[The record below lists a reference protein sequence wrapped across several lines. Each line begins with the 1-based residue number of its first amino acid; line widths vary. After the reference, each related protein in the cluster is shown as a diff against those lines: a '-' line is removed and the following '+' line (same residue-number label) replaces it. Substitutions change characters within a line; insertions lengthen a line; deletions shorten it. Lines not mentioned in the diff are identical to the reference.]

1 MTVNGSGTLPA
12 AQVGVIVIGFN
23 DAAHIRDAVRSALA
37 QGPAVAEV
45 IAVDDASTDGTA
57 AILDELA
64 DTDPRLRVVHRAA
77 NSGGCGTPRND
88 GVRAATAPYVMFL
101 DSDDTLPEGAADALL
116 GAALRH
122 RAPVAAGL
130 CVRRELPQRRDTG
143 WQPALYRRPAVYAGP
158 EARPALLRD
167 TLCVNK
173 LYARDFL
180 TEHGITFPEG
190 RFIYEDFVFAARVM
204 AAAPRVA
211 TVPDTVYIWHV
222 RRDAAAP
229 SISLDRE
236 RIANWQARVAA
247 HRSSVEVFLD
257 AGSKPLARAARVK
270 FLDHDLRMYVRELPA
285 RSAGYRHAWW
295 RVTRGYLAGFDEA
308 ELSAARPPARWIA
321 RVVLAAEAPRDL
333 ERLAQLAARPAR
345 LLPPYAQDAAAAPVW
360 SADLPRAA
368 LDGVLGPGA
377 VPPHH
382 LPVTV
387 DAELRLT
394 ARARARLRLRVHD
407 LYGRLATIGPQ
418 AAEVELR
425 HRDGG
430 IVLRRAVPLTDE
442 GAAWTARVVLPLSVL
457 AGRDRRDGAAPP
469 QTWDVRVR
477 VQCAGGAFRTT
488 VRAVGRG
495 LHRAALPSLR
505 HGLLLARPYAT
516 VNGSLALRLASGA
529 RGAWAVA
536 RRG

>member
-1 MTVNGSGTLPA
+1 MTVNESGTLPS

-23 DAAHIRDAVRSALA
+23 DAGHIRDAVRSALA

-64 DTDPRLRVVHRAA
+64 DGDPRLRVIHRAA

-101 DSDDTLPEGAADALL
+101 DSDDTLPEGAVDALL

-143 WQPALYRRPAVYAGP
+143 WQPALYRRAAVHSSP

-180 TEHGITFPEG
+180 AEHGIAFPEG
-190 RFIYEDFVFAARVM
+190 RFLYEDFVFTARVM

-211 TVPDTVYIWHV
+211 TVTDTVYLWHV

-229 SISLDRE
+229 SMSLDRE

-247 HRSSVEVFLD
+247 HRRSVDVFLD

-270 FLDHDLRMYVRELPA
+270 FLDHDLRMYVRELPL

-295 RVTRGYLAGFDEA
+295 RVTRGYLAGYEEA

-333 ERLAQLAARPAR
+333 GRLAQLAARPAR
-345 LLPPYAQDAAAAPVW
+345 LLPPYAEDDAVPVW
-360 SADLPRAA
+360 SADLPGAA

-387 DAELRLT
+387 DAELRLA

-407 LYGRLATIGPQ
+407 LYGRLATIRPE

-425 HRDGG
+425 RRDGG
-430 IVLRRAVPLTDE
+430 QVLRRAVPLADE
-442 GAAWTARVVLPLSVL
+442 GTAWTAGVVLPLSVL

-488 VRAVGRG
+488 VRAVGGG
-495 LHRAALPSLR
+495 LRRAALPSLR
-505 HGLLLARPYAT
+505 HGVLLARPYAT
-516 VNGSLALRLASGA
+516 VNGSLALRLASGV

>member
-1 MTVNGSGTLPA
+1 MTVNESGTLPA

-37 QGPAVAEV
+37 QGPVVAEV

-64 DTDPRLRVVHRAA
+64 DTDPRLRVIHRAA

-101 DSDDTLPEGAADALL
+101 DSDDTLPEGAAAALL

-143 WQPALYRRPAVYAGP
+143 WQPALYRQPAVHAGP

-180 TEHGITFPEG
+180 TEHGIAFPEG
-190 RFIYEDFVFAARVM
+190 RFIYEDFVFTARVM

-236 RIANWQARVAA
+236 RIANWQARVTA
-247 HRSSVEVFLD
+247 HRRSVEVFLD

-295 RVTRGYLAGFDEA
+295 RVTRGYLADFDEA

-321 RVVLAAEAPRDL
+321 RVVLAADAPRDL

-345 LLPPYAQDAAAAPVW
+345 LLPPYAEDAAAAPVW

-407 LYGRLATIGPQ
+407 LYGRLATIRPET
-418 AAEVELR
+418 AEVELR
-425 HRDGG
+425 HREGG
-430 IVLRRAVPLTDE
+430 PVLRRAVPLTDE
-442 GAAWTARVVLPLSVL
+442 GTAWTARVVLPLSVL
-457 AGRDRRDGAAPP
+457 AARDLRDSAGPSR
-469 QTWDVRVR
+469 TWDVRVR

-505 HGLLLARPYAT
+505 HGVLLARPYAT
-516 VNGSLALRLASGA
+516 ANGSLSLRLAAGA

>member
-130 CVRRELPQRRDTG
+130 CVRRELPQRRDTA
-143 WQPALYRRPAVYAGP
+143 WQPALYRRPAVYSGP

-180 TEHGITFPEG
+180 TEHGIAFPEG

-345 LLPPYAQDAAAAPVW
+345 LLPPYAQDAAASPVW

-407 LYGRLATIGPQ
+407 LYGRLATIAPE

-430 IVLRRAVPLTDE
+430 PVLRRAVPLTDE
-442 GAAWTARVVLPLSVL
+442 GTAWTARVVLPLSVL
-457 AGRDRRDGAAPP
+457 AGRDRRDGAAPS

-536 RRG
+536 KRS